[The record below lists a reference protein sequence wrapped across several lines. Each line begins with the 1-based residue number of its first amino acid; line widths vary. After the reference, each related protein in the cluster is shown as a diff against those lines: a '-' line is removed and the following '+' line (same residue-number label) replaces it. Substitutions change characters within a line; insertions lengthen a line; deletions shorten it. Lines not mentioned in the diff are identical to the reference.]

1 MDVSAASEP
10 ARAAEAPAPTSAAE
24 APEPPC
30 AADAPTPPSVA
41 AAPSFGSAALV
52 GSGAATSLQSSS
64 SGSSTAK
71 ASTKTAAPTQKEA
84 KGKGRPPKAKGTE
97 ALEWSEA
104 MTASLMRLRFATF
117 CAKFQSA
124 RNNAMIRAAWL
135 LLAGEISKEYE
146 VIISSEQCKNKI
158 KGLKKKWAEYCSDIS
173 STGNNVDK
181 PIVEPVCLELM
192 EEYWTSGT
200 GMQGESLAD
209 NDNVGSLFDSDSEDD
224 NGNTGG
230 RKRGKTVAEGLE
242 VGMKA

>member
-1 MDVSAASEP
+1 MDMSAASEP

-30 AADAPTPPSVA
+30 AADAPTPPSIA

-52 GSGAATSLQSSS
+52 G

-71 ASTKTAAPTQKEA
+71 ASTKTAAPTQKKA
-84 KGKGRPPKAKGTE
+84 KRKGRPPKAKGAE

-104 MTASLMRLRFATF
+104 MIASLMRLRFATF

-135 LLAGEISKEYE
+135 LLAGELSK
-146 VIISSEQCKNKI
+146 
-158 KGLKKKWAEYCSDIS
+158 D
-173 STGNNVDK
+173 
-181 PIVEPVCLELM
+181 
-192 EEYWTSGT
+192 GT
-200 GMQGESLAD
+200 GMQGDSLAD

-242 VGMKA
+242 PQHMEQFMEARFNSVIEQLQVQNQNLAALVELLRKD

>member
-1 MDVSAASEP
+1 MI
-10 ARAAEAPAPTSAAE
+10 
-24 APEPPC
+24 
-30 AADAPTPPSVA
+30 
-41 AAPSFGSAALV
+41 
-52 GSGAATSLQSSS
+52 
-64 SGSSTAK
+64 
-71 ASTKTAAPTQKEA
+71 
-84 KGKGRPPKAKGTE
+84 
-97 ALEWSEA
+97 
-104 MTASLMRLRFATF
+104 ASLMRLRFATF

-135 LLAGEISKEYE
+135 LLAGELSKEYE
-146 VIISSEQCKNKI
+146 VIISSEQCNNKI

-242 VGMKA
+242 PQHMEQFMEARFNSVIEQLQVQNQNLAALVELLRKD